1 MSLNEKKS
9 VITEML
15 KDLYDRLSTEIAD
28 VLVAR
33 ECRHIASDSDFRK
46 QIENE
51 HNFISEEFDL
61 ILSTYHK
68 QTLDKILSILD
79 VG

>member
-9 VITEML
+9 VIAEML
-15 KDLYDRLSTEIAD
+15 KDLYDRLGTEIAD

-46 QIENE
+46 QIHNE
-51 HNFISEEFDL
+51 HNLALLQIGREGARV
-61 ILSTYHK
+61 
-68 QTLDKILSILD
+68 KI
-79 VG
+79 